1 MVYTLSWHNQGSRAN
16 QAHNTRQARSI
27 GRSSNI
33 NHKESRNNITL
44 IHEPV
49 KKAYKRLFQKSV
61 DEFNEK
67 QIQQGHSKR
76 VIKDYY
82 SEIQKSKKH
91 TCYEI
96 IVQIGSLK
104 EGTPAGLEQVAYV
117 KYVKEF
123 EKRNPNLCV
132 IGAYL
137 HNDEGTSHLHL
148 DYIAFAECKRGMK
161 IQNTLTGALKAQ
173 GFTSSSKSDTA
184 QIRWEQSERDSMRRI
199 CNELGIPLQE
209 QGIGHKRH
217 LEVSEYK
224 ELQEQFKVLN
234 GQIKALE
241 GQREHQQDIID
252 TLNDVQ
258 NDIRTD
264 LLSLADGSELYRR
277 ELHSAIMRN
286 ELNEKIQ
293 EIQNLLQDSYDAQE
307 LLDYLEWEY
316 DDLSINQ

>member
-1 MVYTLSWHNQGSRAN
+1 MYTLSWHNQGSRAN
-16 QAHNTRQARSI
+16 QAHNTRQAKSV
-27 GRSSNI
+27 GKSSNI
-33 NHKESRNNITL
+33 NLKESKYNITL

-49 KKAYKRLFQKSV
+49 KKAYKKLFQKSV

-67 QIQQGHSKR
+67 QIKQGHSKR

-104 EGTPAGLEQVAYV
+104 EGTPKGLEQAAYA

-123 EKRNPNLCV
+123 QKKNPNLYV
-132 IGAYL
+132 IGAYI

-148 DYIAFAECKRGMK
+148 DYIAYAECKRGMK

-173 GFTSSSKSDTA
+173 GFISKSTSNTA
-184 QIRWEQSERDSMRRI
+184 QIAWEQSERDLMRRI

-209 QGIGHKRH
+209 QGIGRKRH

-224 ELQEQFKVLN
+224 EAQEQINALK
-234 GQIKALE
+234 GQIEALE
-241 GQREHQQDIID
+241 EQKEQQ
-252 TLNDVQ
+252 Q
-258 NDIRTD
+258 NTINTYVDAQTVIKEN
-264 LLSLADGSELYRR
+264 LISLANNSELYRH
-277 ELHSAIMRN
+277 ELHTAIMRGEPN
-286 ELNEKIQ
+286 ETLQ
-293 EIQNLLQDSYDAQE
+293 EIQSLLQDSYNAQE
-307 LLDYLEWEY
+307 LLEYLEY
-316 DDLSINQ
+316 DDFSR